1 MSYGSEEDRR
11 AGRIAIGIVLVLAVV
26 AGGWWWWGRH
36 GGEPAPEQVAAA
48 PESPPVQEPVEEPP
62 PAIQHPLGTAP
73 PEEQPAADEPGPDP
87 DTVTRQAFGEVF
99 GPAIA
104 EWLID
109 EQLARRVVAT
119 VDNLPRNTR
128 IEPLRPLRAPA
139 GSFAVEREVIDAA
152 VGEERIVLTPANSAR
167 YDAIIGLVAA
177 VDAKAAA
184 AVYRRIYPQLQAAY
198 EELGYPGRYFNDRVV
213 SVIDHLLGTPE
224 PTGPLLLEQP
234 KVLYRFVDERL
245 EALSPGQKL
254 LLRIGPEHARVVKQK
269 LREFRA
275 QIAADSTASKE

>member
-11 AGRIAIGIVLVLAVV
+11 AGRIAIGIVLALVV
-26 AGGWWWWGRH
+26 AAGGWWWWSKRGA
-36 GGEPAPEQVAAA
+36 EPAPEPVPAV
-48 PESPPVQEPVEEPP
+48 PEPAPVQEVVEPDP
-62 PAIQHPLGTAP
+62 PAILHPLEPAQ
-73 PEEQPAADEPGPDP
+73 PEEQPVADAPRPDP
-87 DTVTRQAFGEVF
+87 DAAARQAFGEVF

-104 EWLID
+104 GWLID

-128 IEPLRPLRAPA
+128 IEQLRPLRAPETP
-139 GSFAVEREVIDAA
+139 FVVEREVIDAT
-152 VGEERIVLTPANSAR
+152 VGEERIVLSPENFAR
-167 YDAIIGLVAA
+167 YDAIVGLLAG
-177 VDAKAAA
+177 VDANTAA
-184 AVYRRIYPQLQAAY
+184 AVYRRIYPELQAAY

-224 PTGPLLLEQP
+224 PEGALLLEQP

-269 LREFRA
+269 LGEFRA
-275 QIAADSTASKE
+275 LVAADSAANKE